1 MTRDEALE
9 AAVIGERVRAV
20 DMPEGVYIDYQFNGW
35 RINFP
40 GGSSSGYGMKPH
52 DETVDWEVYVKPAPT
67 GWDMA
72 LVKPPEPVAAPK
84 RRGRK
89 AWQPPAEINDIDD
102 ANPHPYYAPGD
113 PRRAIPYAERD
124 TPIVV
129 SVDPGFE
136 AAVAIKSNPW
146 ADAGLT
152 SEPKP
157 ANCWP
162 ALNKGTS
169 Q

>member
-1 MTRDEALE
+1 MNREEALAE
-9 AAVIGERVRAV
+9 AVIGERVRAV
-20 DMPEGVYIDYQFNGW
+20 DMPEGVYINYHFNGW

-40 GGSSSGYGMKPH
+40 GGSSSGYGFKEH
-52 DETVDWEVYVKPAPT
+52 DETVEWEVYVKPAPT
-67 GWDMA
+67 GWDMSRVIHLDGCTTKEQA
-72 LVKPPEPVAAPK
+72 HNIAKK
-84 RRGRK
+84 RRGRT
-89 AWQPPAEINDIDD
+89 AWVPPAEINDIDD
-102 ANPHPYYAPGD
+102 A
-113 PRRAIPYAERD
+113 

-129 SVDPGFE
+129 SFDPGFE